1 MELRLARILYPW
13 HFIKF
18 VNNAPAWKQC
28 ISLENPVKTDKNW
41 ENSYILSGSKV
52 FMSAAWTHLCLCQC
66 MAKRQS
72 ATWDFYTFQVP
83 SAMNTHTLIFVATS
97 LLLIQNGKEKKIK
110 KKRRRI
116 AETVQEKRQQRGKM
130 QGRKEP

>member
-1 MELRLARILYPW
+1 
-13 HFIKF
+13 
-18 VNNAPAWKQC
+18 
-28 ISLENPVKTDKNW
+28 
-41 ENSYILSGSKV
+41 
-52 FMSAAWTHLCLCQC
+52 